1 MSNNDTDTNPYLS
14 NAIGLRAAFTS
25 FALVGILCT
34 AAFCTVRTWFAHIYS
49 PRRALDRGR
58 PPKLPPG
65 MFAWAPAVWSVKE
78 SFILRTVGLDGVMVT
93 ATLPVLG
100 LGVVMPTNY
109 FSADPAHVVPNKTAP
124 FDELAALKALTIE
137 NVPYNSPYLRVHLL
151 FTWLFSLFAY
161 ACLIAFYRTHV
172 NLKHHYASNILKR
185 TSLSKIEYRSIV
197 LFNLPPDLQEEV
209 DLASYFEGLELG
221 HVESVVVCRQWY
233 KLREA
238 VRLRMY
244 YLQQIERLYAAC
256 MRNGWLKNAS
266 SLANHDVDEDGVY
279 SADADTAPLLDR
291 RRMSL
296 SSITDAG
303 IREIAARFNSM
314 RPAKRPVHHTGF
326 LGVFGKRVDSA
337 DFYIEKYLE
346 ADALVQELRLVPED
360 SPCTS
365 VAFVTF
371 DSPQSAV
378 LASQIRIQKRP
389 FACIAKMAP
398 EPRDIYW
405 PNLSSRAAS
414 ASIKLFRNLLM
425 NTISILIFLSSIL
438 WVAFSSVLPNWTKL
452 PVLQVIFEQL
462 SDGVKDFLQQ
472 VVPVKVKVDLP
483 PLLVICQLQGFETV
497 SWIEQA
503 VFSKY
508 YTHQIFNILLYIA
521 GLTIWRQLLDPSTS
535 DKTPLDI
542 VGDLMPKS
550 SSQIIAYVLIHAF
563 ALAPAQLLH
572 VGPLCYTWMVRT
584 SPWSH
589 HSPRDTSDAYFPSL
603 LTSLNYGMSFTV
615 PAVIWVVGL
624 TYSCIAPL
632 ILPFCTCYFGIA
644 YFVNKYI
651 LLYIHVPKY
660 ETGGMH
666 VPMVVTR
673 LLCGM
678 AIFQVTMMGV
688 LAIKYGGSW
697 NEPGKPGEWSNYAQ
711 MVIGVLPLLFVDVL
725 LYWWFQ
731 NGYEKLVTNLPM
743 EVLGKIM
750 REFRNTEMPA
760 DAEATS
766 PSSPRGGAKPKR
778 SRVFGAT
785 HGAHTPAAVSPAQ
798 AQSTLAAESLAAPSE
813 RTAIEGV
820 VGGSR
825 FPGGVGSYKSDASS
839 LMRRASQRR
848 IEQIMSIVS
857 DDPEVT
863 PLFDDP
869 PAGANGT
876 AVGSPSSQY
885 LRPGSNAATST
896 GAQAAAPLAAADGAN
911 EMSESTS
918 TRLSI
923 GGGPAI
929 DANPHIEP
937 PTTRVPGILDAP
949 FVSGAIPK
957 GDEQRILLGGSGM
970 RQPPP
975 RRSGGGGGG
984 GGGRPRLE
992 SIDEAASVVGANG
1005 TDDSADDGEDLQN
1018 FTYIHP
1024 AQIGR
1029 LPVAWL
1035 PASQQPP
1042 VLAAAR
1048 RAQTGNQRTL
1058 VRRIIG
1064 MQRAGVAV
1072 HNIGDGEADD
1082 GAAAGRGGVVSMF
1095 SLRPLIDGIMG
1106 WAYMS
1111 M

>member
-78 SFILRTVGLDGVMVT
+78 SFILRTVGLDGVMFLRFLKT
-93 ATLPVLG
+93 STTMFLILSVLG

-303 IREIAARFNSM
+303 IREVAARFNSM

-360 SPCTS
+360 SPCS
-365 VAFVTF
+365 
-371 DSPQSAV
+371 
-378 LASQIRIQKRP
+378 
-389 FACIAKMAP
+389 CIANKNTEAAFRVYR
-398 EPRDIYW
+398 E
-405 PNLSSRAAS
+405 NGTRAA
-414 ASIKLFRNLLM
+414 RY
-425 NTISILIFLSSIL
+425 ILAESV
-438 WVAFSSVLPNWTKL
+438 VAR
-452 PVLQVIFEQL
+452 
-462 SDGVKDFLQQ
+462 G
-472 VVPVKVKVDLP
+472 KVKVDLP

-825 FPGGVGSYKSDASS
+825 FPGGVGSYKSDATS

-984 GGGRPRLE
+984 GGRPRLE